1 MKRGTITDSD
11 SSGKKHEPRSRRIPD
26 YTSTRYVL
34 VSDLSYPKP
43 STRLPK
49 NAPFSAIVCGVQGSG
64 KSHTVSVLLENMLV
78 PNCKPLGFL
87 EKPLAGLVLH
97 FGTGGENCLPCEA
110 AWLASP
116 KYHGVQV
123 PPVKVY
129 VSQSVLNRMRRIYAP
144 LGENVTVEPLQFT
157 EAELDAQA
165 FLSMMA
171 VESSDSA
178 PLYMQVFLVGEPTL
192 PIPPTL
198 IHGGPEHP

>member
-1 MKRGTITDSD
+1 MI
-11 SSGKKHEPRSRRIPD
+11 
-26 YTSTRYVL
+26 
-34 VSDLSYPKP
+34 
-43 STRLPK
+43 
-49 NAPFSAIVCGVQGSG
+49 
-64 KSHTVSVLLENMLV
+64 
-78 PNCKPLGFL
+78 PNCKSLGSL

-123 PPVKVY
+123 PSVKVY
-129 VSQSVLNRMRRIYAP
+129 VSRSVLNRMRRIYQP
-144 LGENVTVEPLQFT
+144 LGAKVTVEPLQFT

-178 PLYMQVFLVGEPTL
+178 PLYMQVFLVGEPS
-192 PIPPTL
+192 PSVPPR
-198 IHGGPEHP
+198 